1 MARNVWACRTGFALV
16 APVRGQAASTLATG
30 FGVVTGGVVVGCLPL
45 FFFRFFFFFASPG
58 AVAARPSSAPRPAPS
73 SGGLSRNRL
82 G

>member
-45 FFFRFFFFFASPG
+45 FFFRFFFFASPG